1 MVRFD
6 AATVG
11 RIVERSFRGANL
23 IILIFLFL
31 DSFRYFFGV
40 DIVKSVTE
48 APPFDY
54 KAVVAQYPGL
64 FFGLTM
70 VLFVLAML
78 DQTLVSRFYRG
89 RILPPTGYALAINL
103 ATFALATTL
112 IVFLRDTPML
122 GSLMW
127 FAVLSGIALVHIAL
141 IRIGAL
147 PEIKGELP
155 ETFEVIRPEQLI
167 ERQQA
172 IYPMAEYPRR
182 RRALRG

>member
-1 MVRFD
+1 MVS

-11 RIVERSFRGANL
+11 RTVEWSFRGLNL
-23 IILIFLFL
+23 AILVFLFL

-70 VLFVLAML
+70 SLFFLVML
-78 DQTLVSRFYRG
+78 DQTVVSRFYKG

-103 ATFALATTL
+103 AIFALATTL

-122 GSLMW
+122 FSLMW
-127 FAVLSGIALVHIAL
+127 FAALSGIALVHIAL
-141 IRIGAL
+141 IRIGVL
-147 PEIKGELP
+147 SEIRGELP
-155 ETFEVIRPEQLI
+155 ETSEMVRPEWLI

-172 IYPMAEYPRR
+172 LYPMAGSPRR

>member
-1 MVRFD
+1 MVS

-11 RIVERSFRGANL
+11 RTVEWSFRGLNL
-23 IILIFLFL
+23 IVLIFLFL

-40 DIVKSVTE
+40 DIVKSITE

-54 KAVVAQYPGL
+54 KAIVAQYPGL

-70 VLFVLAML
+70 SLFFLAML
-78 DQTLVSRFYRG
+78 DQTVVSRFYRG

-103 ATFALATTL
+103 AIFALSITL

-122 GSLMW
+122 FSLMW
-127 FAVLSGIALVHIAL
+127 FAAVSGIALVHIAL
-141 IRIGAL
+141 IRIGVL
-147 PEIKGELP
+147 SEIKEELP
-155 ETFEVIRPEQLI
+155 ETFVTVRPEWLI

-172 IYPMAEYPRR
+172 LYPMAGSLRR

>member
-1 MVRFD
+1 MVS
-6 AATVG
+6 AATIG
-11 RIVERSFRGANL
+11 RTVEWSFRGLNL
-23 IILIFLFL
+23 IILVFLFL
-31 DSFRYFFGV
+31 DSFKYFFGV

-54 KAVVAQYPGL
+54 KAIVAQYPGL

-70 VLFVLAML
+70 SLFFLAML
-78 DQTLVSRFYRG
+78 DQTVVSRFYRG

-103 ATFALATTL
+103 AIFALATTL

-122 GSLMW
+122 VSLIW
-127 FAVLSGIALVHIAL
+127 FAAVSGIALVHIAL

-155 ETFEVIRPEQLI
+155 ETFEMIRPEQLI

-172 IYPMAEYPRR
+172 LYPMAEHPRR

>member
-1 MVRFD
+1 MVS

-11 RIVERSFRGANL
+11 RTVEWSFRGLNL
-23 IILIFLFL
+23 VILIFLFL

-40 DIVKSVTE
+40 DIVKSITE

-54 KAVVAQYPGL
+54 KAIVAQYPGL

-70 VLFVLAML
+70 SLFFLAML
-78 DQTLVSRFYRG
+78 DQTVVSRFYRG

-103 ATFALATTL
+103 AIFALSITL

-122 GSLMW
+122 VSLI
-127 FAVLSGIALVHIAL
+127 SL
-141 IRIGAL
+141 IRIGVL
-147 PEIKGELP
+147 SEIKGELS
-155 ETFEVIRPEQLI
+155 ETFEMVRPEWLV

-172 IYPMAEYPRR
+172 LYPMAEYPRR

>member
-1 MVRFD
+1 MVSV
-6 AATVG
+6 ATVG

-23 IILIFLFL
+23 LILVFLFL

-70 VLFVLAML
+70 SLFFLVML
-78 DQTLVSRFYRG
+78 DQTVVSRFYRG

-103 ATFALATTL
+103 AIFALATVL

-122 GSLMW
+122 FSLIW
-127 FAVLSGIALVHIAL
+127 FAALSGIALVHIAL
-141 IRIGAL
+141 IRIGVVQ
-147 PEIKGELP
+147 EIRGELP
-155 ETFEVIRPEQLI
+155 ETSETIRPEWLI

-172 IYPMAEYPRR
+172 LYPMAEYPRR

>member
-1 MVRFD
+1 MGLD

-11 RIVERSFRGANL
+11 RIVERSFRGVNL
-23 IILIFLFL
+23 VILIFLFL
-31 DSFRYFFGV
+31 DSFKYFFGV

-70 VLFVLAML
+70 ALFVLVML
-78 DQTLVSRFYRG
+78 DQTVVSRFYRG

-122 GSLMW
+122 GGLVW
-127 FAVLSGIALVHIAL
+127 FAALSGIALVHIAL
-141 IRIGAL
+141 IRIGVL

-155 ETFEVIRPEQLI
+155 EAFEMIRPEELI

-172 IYPMAEYPRR
+172 LYRAAGSPYHRR
-182 RRALRG
+182 RVLR